1 MRHRLAVVGLFATT
15 ALALTACDSLP
26 GLSAATGTS
35 GGASSSAASQ
45 DAEVVAWVDKVCGA
59 SLDVVKVLSVEP
71 ELDTTSAAKMQQQ
84 FAAWLGSGSTAIEQ
98 TVKNLDGLKSGPHR
112 DSEKLVTGTTKL
124 FTELKTRL
132 DKIKTNV
139 ESVDANNP
147 ESVAATFP
155 QVAVDMQAIGKF
167 GADLNDVLVNSNL
180 AAAKRKASNCQAI
193 ASVDTGGTTS
203 TPPTS

>member
-1 MRHRLAVVGLFATT
+1 MRHRLAAVGLFATT

-26 GLSAATGTS
+26 GLPVTSGTS
-35 GGASSSAASQ
+35 SGASSSAASK

-71 ELDTTSAAKMQQQ
+71 DLDTTNTAKMQQQ
-84 FAAWLGSGSTAIEQ
+84 FAAWLGSGSTAVDQ
-98 TVKNLDGLKSGPHR
+98 TVKSLDGLKAGPHP
-112 DSEKLVTGTTKL
+112 DSEKLVTGAANL

-139 ESVDANNP
+139 ESVDPNNP

-155 QVAVDMQAIGKF
+155 QVAVDMQEIGKF
-167 GADLNDVLVNSNL
+167 GAEFDDVLVNSNL
-180 AAAKRKASNCQAI
+180 AAANRKAPNCQAI
-193 ASVDTGGTTS
+193 ASAKTEGTPS